1 MLGKQA
7 LVENRPW
14 ENNLVEWAKP
24 LLISKRKISQVM
36 DVHIKGQY
44 SSREAMKLAHIVIQ
58 CLAEISR
65 CRPSISEV
73 VNLLEQLQDSNDTV
87 GGVGRSQSQHQ
98 TTNLQ
103 DK

>member
-36 DVHIKGQY
+36 DVDIKGQY
-44 SSREAMKLAHIVIQ
+44 SSREAMKVAHIVIQ
-58 CLAEISR
+58 CLSEIPR

-73 VNLLEQLQDSNDTV
+73 VKLLEQLQDSNDTV
-87 GGVGRSQSQHQ
+87 GGVGRSQFQHQ
-98 TTNLQ
+98 TTNHI
-103 DK
+103 D